1 MDLDRERDAVLQLL
15 GFLIE
20 VLAELPD
27 GDSFLDGEKWW
38 GGGGEEREINMVE
51 DCFKMYERLKKFSQ
65 ASLMSHCAA
74 RIQMP
79 VLLSVNQSI
88 RNLQRSDCIHT

>member
-38 GGGGEEREINMVE
+38 GGGEEREINMVE
-51 DCFKMYERLKKFSQ
+51 DCCQ
-65 ASLMSHCAA
+65 NTDACAA
-74 RIQMP
+74 
-79 VLLSVNQSI
+79 VSQSI
-88 RNLQRSDCIHT
+88 NQKPSAV

>member
-1 MDLDRERDAVLQLL
+1 M
-15 GFLIE
+15 
-20 VLAELPD
+20 
-27 GDSFLDGEKWW
+27 
-38 GGGGEEREINMVE
+38 GGGEEREINMVE
-51 DCFKMYERLKKFSQ
+51 DCFKMYELLKKFSQ

-88 RNLQRSDCIHT
+88 NQSETFSGLTVFTREQLREQPCDTVHSYIYVCVYIWWASVCLC

>member
-1 MDLDRERDAVLQLL
+1 MVGGVVGGRGV
-15 GFLIE
+15 
-20 VLAELPD
+20 
-27 GDSFLDGEKWW
+27 
-38 GGGGEEREINMVE
+38 GGGEEREINMVE
-51 DCFKMYERLKKFSQ
+51 DCFKMYELLKKFSQ

-88 RNLQRSDCIHT
+88 NHIPSAV